1 MSGRSSSVNAEI
13 DKRNKHFCFHQC
25 TQSLESPPRSR
36 RGMHCCWLQR
46 IASKKR
52 QYLKFAILRN
62 FSSPGWRPEAIY

>member
-1 MSGRSSSVNAEI
+1 MSGRNSSVNAEI

-25 TQSLESPPRSR
+25 TQSLESPARTR

-52 QYLKFAILRN
+52 QYREI
-62 FSSPGWRPEAIY
+62 SSPGWRPEAIY